1 MAPAKLFSRLS
12 RDVIYVMY
20 SNKQIDSML
29 ACVYSV
35 CSVIDQWWRQ
45 NVVKTKK
52 WHTSRRRVCHW
63 CFDLIFDVFCD
74 LLLNRP
80 TATWNLF
87 VLYNDRKRK
96 KTDTHTCL
104 VPLDCSRICASLGN
118 FSQTLLFVSA
128 SSFFVILITY
138 SFLEEFFKVFSCSTH
153 GENILQNRESLVA
166 TTHDARWQLL
176 RRFLVV

>member
-1 MAPAKLFSRLS
+1 MRLFSLFSNRS
-12 RDVIYVMY
+12 VMT
-20 SNKQIDSML
+20 SKCGKNKEVAHEPQ
-29 ACVYSV
+29 ASV
-35 CSVIDQWWRQ
+35 S
-45 NVVKTKK
+45 
-52 WHTSRRRVCHW
+52 
-63 CFDLIFDVFCD
+63 LIFLPHCD
-74 LLLNRP
+74 ILYNLLLNRP